1 MYSIFIEEA
10 PDGEEEAVI
19 SDQGIYFHLNT
30 YHAGSIIITES
41 LLKKNHLKFLAKK
54 KQVTMEIAW
63 SAVRPVRNRLLLGVF
78 RFVHPLIVL
87 SEA

>member
-41 LLKKNHLKFLAKK
+41 LLKKNHLKFLKK
-54 KQVTMEIAW
+54 TGNDGNSLERRETSKKPT
-63 SAVRPVRNRLLLGVF
+63 SLG
-78 RFVHPLIVL
+78 FVHICLFFTSL
-87 SEA
+87 

>member
-30 YHAGSIIITES
+30 YHAGSIIIDES
-41 LLKKNHLKFLAKK
+41 LLKKMHLKFLAKK
-54 KQVTMEIAW
+54 TGNYGNSLERRETCKKPT
-63 SAVRPVRNRLLLGVF
+63 SLGC
-78 RFVHPLIVL
+78 VHICPFFISL
-87 SEA
+87 

>member
-41 LLKKNHLKFLAKK
+41 LMKK
-54 KQVTMEIAW
+54 K
-63 SAVRPVRNRLLLGVF
+63 SF
-78 RFVHPLIVL
+78 KVL
-87 SEA
+87 SIKNR

>member
-30 YHAGSIIITES
+30 YHAGSIIINES
-41 LLKKNHLKFLAKK
+41 LLKKIHLKFLAKK
-54 KQVTMEIAW
+54 TGNYGNSLERRETSKKPTSLVC
-63 SAVRPVRNRLLLGVF
+63 
-78 RFVHPLIVL
+78 VHIFSSFTGL
-87 SEA
+87 

>member
-41 LLKKNHLKFLAKK
+41 LLKKKSFK
-54 KQVTMEIAW
+54 
-63 SAVRPVRNRLLLGVF
+63 
-78 RFVHPLIVL
+78 VL
-87 SEA
+87 SKKTGNYGNSLERRETSKKPTSLGCVHICSFFTSL

>member
-30 YHAGSIIITES
+30 YHAGSIIINGS
-41 LLKKNHLKFLAKK
+41 LLKKNHFKFLAKK
-54 KQVTMEIAW
+54 
-63 SAVRPVRNRLLLGVF
+63 NR
-78 RFVHPLIVL
+78 
-87 SEA
+87 

>member
-30 YHAGSIIITES
+30 YHAGSIIIDES
-41 LLKKNHLKFLAKK
+41 LLKKMHLKFLAK

-63 SAVRPVRNRLLLGVF
+63 SAVRPVRNRLLLGLFTFVYSLLVF
-78 RFVHPLIVL
+78 